1 MMRTTLLT
9 IDVLRWGGGEG
20 GGGKSL
26 HVNIP
31 QSNLHKRYHYYSGFS
46 QTKLVLKSTSSY
58 NLS

>member
-9 IDVLRWGGGEG
+9 IDVLPWGGGEG

-46 QTKLVLKSTSSY
+46 QTKLVLKSTS
-58 NLS
+58 